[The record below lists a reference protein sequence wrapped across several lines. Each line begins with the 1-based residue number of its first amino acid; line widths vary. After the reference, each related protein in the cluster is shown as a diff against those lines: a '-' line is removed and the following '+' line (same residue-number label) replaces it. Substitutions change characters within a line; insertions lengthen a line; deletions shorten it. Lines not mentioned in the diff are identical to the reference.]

1 MVYSSEKFRVIPGGL
16 DQKTPEVGHIK
27 DSLLVGTEEVKELLN
42 TEDEAFYKLIKRLL
56 GFIIIIIRCVSET
69 KERGK
74 KNRFFGRSLPNL
86 FSHPPTPST

>member
-1 MVYSSEKFRVIPGGL
+1 MVYSSEKFRVIPLGGL

-56 GFIIIIIRCVSET
+56 GFIIILIRCVAET
-69 KERGK
+69 KLKGK
-74 KNRFFGRSLPNL
+74 DTEEGVFPR
-86 FSHPPTPST
+86 

>member
-56 GFIIIIIRCVSET
+56 GFIIIRCVSKT
-69 KERGK
+69 KLKGK
-74 KNRFFGRSLPNL
+74 DMEEGVFQDDI
-86 FSHPPTPST
+86 

>member
-1 MVYSSEKFRVIPGGL
+1 M

-56 GFIIIIIRCVSET
+56 GFIIIIIIRCVTET
-69 KERGK
+69 KLKGK
-74 KNRFFGRSLPNL
+74 AMEEGV
-86 FSHPPTPST
+86 FSKMIYWIGYAAGYYLKR

>member
-1 MVYSSEKFRVIPGGL
+1 MSLWSTRLKNSGSSLWGL

-56 GFIIIIIRCVSET
+56 GFNIISCVAET
-69 KERGK
+69 KLKGK
-74 KNRFFGRSLPNL
+74 DMEEGVFPR
-86 FSHPPTPST
+86 

>member
-1 MVYSSEKFRVIPGGL
+1 MSLWSTRLKNSGSSLGGL

-69 KERGK
+69 KLKGK
-74 KNRFFGRSLPNL
+74 DMEEGVFPR
-86 FSHPPTPST
+86 

>member
-1 MVYSSEKFRVIPGGL
+1 MSLWSTRLKNSGSFLWGL

-56 GFIIIIIRCVSET
+56 GFIIISCVAET
-69 KERGK
+69 KLKGK
-74 KNRFFGRSLPNL
+74 DMEEGVFQDDI
-86 FSHPPTPST
+86 